1 MFLIQSFIDTGKT
14 RQKRFAAG
22 KLTIIDMS
30 DPFIDAA
37 SACGIFEIVTR
48 LFVRAQVD
56 TGKVL
61 VVDEAHK
68 VSLCPTTS
76 LTLILNRSIVP
87 NPEEGHWID
96 VDTPHSGS

>member
-1 MFLIQSFIDTGKT
+1 MSLLQSFMKPWAHKFSQLRSGHARDGA
-14 RQKRFAAG
+14 RFAEG
-22 KLTIIDMS
+22 QMTIVDLS

-48 LFVRAQVD
+48 LFQRADVG

-68 VSLCPTTS
+68 VR
-76 LTLILNRSIVP
+76 TLHLV
-87 NPEEGHWID
+87 
-96 VDTPHSGS
+96 